1 MDSDGGFL
9 SIGCLECLG
18 RKLCLVDFPAAATA
32 VPQINRLSPR
42 NTPRLRARKLA
53 KLSCTCDNIAPFDE
67 A

>member
-1 MDSDGGFL
+1 MAAQGVTVPNAFL
-9 SIGCLECLG
+9 
-18 RKLCLVDFPAAATA
+18 AAATA

-53 KLSCTCDNIAPFDE
+53 KLSCTCDNRAPFDE